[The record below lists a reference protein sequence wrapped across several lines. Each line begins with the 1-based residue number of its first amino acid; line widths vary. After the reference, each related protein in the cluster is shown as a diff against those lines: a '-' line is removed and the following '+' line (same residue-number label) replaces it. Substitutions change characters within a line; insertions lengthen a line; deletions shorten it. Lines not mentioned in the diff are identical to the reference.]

1 MVIPDRKS
9 GLPKTTRRY
18 SMAVKATKNK
28 IAVTVYVTPDTYD
41 EIDRG
46 RGVLK
51 MGTYTAMVLEELFNP
66 EGGITKCP
74 TR

>member
-1 MVIPDRKS
+1 
-9 GLPKTTRRY
+9 
-18 SMAVKATKNK
+18 MAVKATKNK